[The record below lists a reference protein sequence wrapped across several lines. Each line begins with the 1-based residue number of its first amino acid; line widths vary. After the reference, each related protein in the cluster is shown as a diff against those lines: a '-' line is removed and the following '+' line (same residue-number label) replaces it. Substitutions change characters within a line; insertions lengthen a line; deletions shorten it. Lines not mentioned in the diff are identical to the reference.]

1 MDPADEKVA
10 VARLSVWSNS
20 SLVVL
25 KVVTGILMGS
35 VSVLSEAI
43 HSAIDLIAALV
54 ARYSVKRAAEPA
66 DSDHTYGH
74 GKFENLSGVFE
85 GALIFVAAAAII
97 YESSKRLLH
106 LEGVEFVGAGM
117 AVMGVSAVVNI
128 LVSRRLLEVA
138 RRTDSLALEADACHL
153 KTDVWTSAG
162 VFFALG
168 VIYFTGWDIVDP
180 VVALL
185 VAAII
190 IRAAYDITKRSADGL
205 LDKSL
210 PDEEMRA
217 VLRVM
222 ERYRDKMLDFHR
234 LRARKMGSDRQLD
247 VHVTVPSS
255 MSVKDS
261 HEMVEGLEAAIREEL
276 PSSTIV
282 VHVEPCDAECERC
295 RLRDELL
302 PEDKRVFDG
311 RRKER

>member
-1 MDPADEKVA
+1 MDSADEKVA

-20 SLVVL
+20 SLVAL

-35 VSVLSEAI
+35 VSVLSEAL
-43 HSAIDLIAALV
+43 HSAIDLVAAVV

-85 GALIFVAAAAII
+85 GALIFVAAVAII
-97 YESSKRLLH
+97 YEASKRLLH

-117 AVMGVSAVVNI
+117 AVMGISAVVNI
-128 LVSRRLLEVA
+128 LVSRKLFEVA
-138 RRTDSLALEADACHL
+138 RRTDSLALEADAYHL
-153 KTDVWTSAG
+153 QTDVWTSAG

-168 VIYFTGWDIVDP
+168 VMYVTGWEFVDP
-180 VVALL
+180 VVALF

-210 PDEEMRA
+210 PDDEMRA

-222 ERYRDKMLDFHR
+222 ERHRSRMLDFHR
-234 LRARKMGSDRQLD
+234 LRARKMGSERQLD

-261 HEMVEGLEAAIREEL
+261 HEMVEMLEAEVHEEL

-282 VHVEPCDAECERC
+282 VHVEPCDRECERC
-295 RLRDELL
+295 RLRGELV
-302 PEDKRVFDG
+302 PEEKKVFRR
-311 RRKER
+311 RRKP